1 MKNTLEISSLVKKYG
16 KKTALDKVSYVF
28 GNGIYGILGPNGA
41 GKSTLMNIITTG
53 IIADEGNVIYNGK
66 DIKGNNEYKKII
78 GYVPQ
83 QQRMYEEFTGKQYLG
98 YFAALKGV
106 KGKDVKKRIDDV
118 LRMVNLYDVANVK
131 IKAYSGGMKQRILIA
146 QAFMSD
152 FEILILD
159 EPTVGLDP
167 EERERFKTMLKDLS
181 KDKIIILATHIVSD
195 LDDIADY
202 IIHMKNGKIV

>member
-159 EPTVGLDP
+159 ETTVGLDP

-181 KDKIIILATHIVSD
+181 MDKIIILATHIVSD

>member
-66 DIKGNNEYKKII
+66 DIKGNKEYKKII

-106 KGKDVKKRIDDV
+106 KGKDVKKRIDNV

>member
-66 DIKGNNEYKKII
+66 DIKGNKEYKKII

>member
-118 LRMVNLYDVANVK
+118 LRTVNLYDVANVK

-146 QAFMSD
+146 QAFMAD

>member
-106 KGKDVKKRIDDV
+106 KGKEVKKRIDDV

-146 QAFMSD
+146 QAFMAD

>member
-1 MKNTLEISSLVKKYG
+1 
-16 KKTALDKVSYVF
+16 
-28 GNGIYGILGPNGA
+28 
-41 GKSTLMNIITTG
+41 MNIITTG

-106 KGKDVKKRIDDV
+106 KGKEVKKRIDDV

-146 QAFMSD
+146 QAFMAD

>member
-106 KGKDVKKRIDDV
+106 KGKEVKKRIDDV

-146 QAFMSD
+146 QAFMDD

>member
-66 DIKGNNEYKKII
+66 DIKGNKEYKKII

-106 KGKDVKKRIDDV
+106 KGKDVKKRINDV